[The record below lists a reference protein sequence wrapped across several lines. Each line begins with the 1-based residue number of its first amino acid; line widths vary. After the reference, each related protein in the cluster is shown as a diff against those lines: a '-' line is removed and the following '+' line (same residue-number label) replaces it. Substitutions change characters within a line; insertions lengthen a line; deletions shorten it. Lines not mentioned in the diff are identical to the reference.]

1 MIDRHC
7 MVNCSD
13 SVNFTRFQEI
23 VSTQPVQWKMKLYEM
38 YENEPDVAI
47 AAWTL
52 ILSMENLDIEQ
63 EETEVYLKK
72 LNSNR

>member
-1 MIDRHC
+1 
-7 MVNCSD
+7 MVNCFD
-13 SVNFTRFQEI
+13 SGNFTRFQEI
-23 VSTQPVQWKMKLYEM
+23 VSTQSVQWKMKLYE
-38 YENEPDVAI
+38 NEPAVAI

-52 ILSMENLDIEQ
+52 ISSIENLDIEQ

>member
-1 MIDRHC
+1 
-7 MVNCSD
+7 MVNYPD
-13 SVNFTRFQEI
+13 SGNFTRFQEI
-23 VSTQPVQWKMKLYEM
+23 VSNQPVQWKIKLDEM

-52 ILSMENLDIEQ
+52 ISSMENLDIEQ

-72 LNSNR
+72 LDGN

>member
-1 MIDRHC
+1 

-13 SVNFTRFQEI
+13 SGNFTRFQEI
-23 VSTQPVQWKMKLYEM
+23 VSTQPVQWKMKLDEM

-72 LNSNR
+72 LDVKR

>member
-1 MIDRHC
+1 
-7 MVNCSD
+7 MVNYPD
-13 SVNFTRFQEI
+13 SGNFTRFQEI
-23 VSTQPVQWKMKLYEM
+23 VSTQPVQWKMKLDEM

-52 ILSMENLDIEQ
+52 ISSMENLDIEQ

-72 LNSNR
+72 LDGN

>member
-1 MIDRHC
+1 
-7 MVNCSD
+7 
-13 SVNFTRFQEI
+13 
-23 VSTQPVQWKMKLYEM
+23 MKLDEM

-52 ILSMENLDIEQ
+52 ISSMENLDLEQ

-72 LNSNR
+72 LDVKR

>member
-1 MIDRHC
+1 

-13 SVNFTRFQEI
+13 SGNFTRFQEI
-23 VSTQPVQWKMKLYEM
+23 VSTQPVQWKMKLDEM
-38 YENEPDVAI
+38 YKNEPDVAI

-52 ILSMENLDIEQ
+52 LSSMENLDIEQ

-72 LNSNR
+72 LDVKR

>member
-13 SVNFTRFQEI
+13 SANFTRFQEI
-23 VSTQPVQWKMKLYEM
+23 VSTQPVQWKIKLDEM
-38 YENEPDVAI
+38 YKSEPEVAI

-52 ILSMENLDIEQ
+52 ISSMENLSIEQ
-63 EETEVYLKK
+63 EETEFYLKK
-72 LNSNR
+72 LGDNK

>member
-1 MIDRHC
+1 

-13 SVNFTRFQEI
+13 SGNFTRFQEI
-23 VSTQPVQWKMKLYEM
+23 VSTQPVQWKMKLDEM

-52 ILSMENLDIEQ
+52 ISSMENLDLEQ
-63 EETEVYLKK
+63 EETEVYLKNLDVK
-72 LNSNR
+72 R

>member
-1 MIDRHC
+1 
-7 MVNCSD
+7 MVNCFD
-13 SVNFTRFQEI
+13 SGNFTRFQEI

>member
-7 MVNCSD
+7 MVNCFD
-13 SVNFTRFQEI
+13 SGNFTRFQEI

>member
-1 MIDRHC
+1 

-23 VSTQPVQWKMKLYEM
+23 VSTQPVQWKIKLYEM

>member
-13 SVNFTRFQEI
+13 SANFTRFQEI

>member
-13 SVNFTRFQEI
+13 SVNFNRFQEI

>member
-1 MIDRHC
+1 
-7 MVNCSD
+7 MVNFSD
-13 SVNFTRFQEI
+13 SGNFTRFQEI
-23 VSTQPVQWKMKLYEM
+23 VSTQPVQWKMKLDEM

-52 ILSMENLDIEQ
+52 ISSMENLDLEQ

-72 LNSNR
+72 LDVKR